1 MHIIEEEVIAPKETK
16 LFFNEGGRTLLDEIP
31 EDLLAISVIENDSF
45 YCGGKSF
52 EKLGK
57 SFTKAD
63 DCKALQTKTP
73 ERGLRK

>member
-1 MHIIEEEVIAPKETK
+1 MHIIEEESLLPKETK
-16 LFFNEGGRTLLDEIP
+16 LFFREGALLDEIP

-57 SFTKAD
+57 GAVQ
-63 DCKALQTKTP
+63 ARQIA
-73 ERGLRK
+73 